1 MGGAHWAG
9 GEQRSMPV
17 LIERTLPHSVLVN
30 RAGKRF
36 CNEANNYSSLAGAFH
51 VFDPA
56 TYDYP
61 NLPAYLVFDAQY
73 RARYP
78 LGPVMPGAALPD
90 WVAEAESLDALAAK
104 IGVDAAQL
112 LQTVKRFNAHAR
124 DAQDPDF
131 GRGVSR
137 YDHFYGDRS
146 RPGAAATLGPVD
158 TGPFYAVEIKL
169 GALGTNGG
177 AKTNAAAQVLDG
189 DGEPIP
195 GLYGAGNVISCP
207 TGSVYA
213 GAGGTLGPALTFG
226 YIAGRAAA
234 RLANQ

>member
-1 MGGAHWAG
+1 M
-9 GEQRSMPV
+9 
-17 LIERTLPHSVLVN
+17 VN

-51 VFDPA
+51 AFDPA

-61 NLPAYLVFDAQY
+61 NLPAFLIFDAQY

-78 LGPVMPGAALPD
+78 LGPLMPWDATPG
-90 WVAEAESLDALAAK
+90 WVAEADSLEVLAGK

-112 LQTVKRFNAHAR
+112 LRTVERFNANAR
-124 DAQDPDF
+124 EAQDPDF
-131 GRGVSR
+131 GRGVSS

-146 RPGAAATLGPVD
+146 RPGAAATLGPIEV
-158 TGPFYAVEIKL
+158 GPFYAVELKM

-177 AKTNAAAQVLDG
+177 ARTNAAAQVLDVE
-189 DGEPIP
+189 GEPIP
-195 GLYGAGNVISCP
+195 GLFGAGNVISCP

-226 YIAGRAAA
+226 CIAGRSAA
-234 RLANQ
+234 RLVNQ